1 MADMDHI
8 GSGFDRGSTYAYPAP
23 IHRPAELPASASDPC
38 ALPEQDG
45 TFDVVAYH
53 VRLCLNLHESCSFG
67 WLVKDGIRCGGSWVF
82 EDGDGVSGFGDGV
95 WMDGVLLLDVCEYFL
110 LVHGDSFFFLMNG

>member
-1 MADMDHI
+1 
-8 GSGFDRGSTYAYPAP
+8 
-23 IHRPAELPASASDPC
+23 
-38 ALPEQDG
+38 
-45 TFDVVAYH
+45 
-53 VRLCLNLHESCSFG
+53 
-67 WLVKDGIRCGGSWVF
+67 LVKDDIRCGSSWVF